1 MLGEREAEVLDVR
14 RVDVHGVGY
23 ADLTLVF
30 EDGVVESARV
40 GSEGT
45 PSDLMVG
52 ERVMVSKAVN
62 VIVSVR
68 KA

>member
-30 EDGVVESARV
+30 EDGVVESTRI
-40 GSEGT
+40 GSESI

-52 ERVMVSKAVN
+52 EQVMVSKAVN

-68 KA
+68 RT

>member
-1 MLGEREAEVLDVR
+1 VLGEREAEVLDVR

-30 EDGVVESARV
+30 EDGVVESARI

-45 PSDLMVG
+45 PRTSWW
-52 ERVMVSKAVN
+52 VSA
-62 VIVSVR
+62 
-68 KA
+68 